1 MLKNFRVIIQSVSH
15 VRWENVTLNTCILNT
30 EYILYS
36 HIVDVR
42 ESAQSSF
49 DIRLIIKDKLH
60 EDLKEIND
68 RNPS

>member
-1 MLKNFRVIIQSVSH
+1 MLKNLCAIIQRDAYKRYEH
-15 VRWENVTLNTCILNT
+15 RMLNNCILNT
-30 EYILYS
+30 KYKIYS
-36 HIVDVR
+36 NIVDVR
-42 ESAQSSF
+42 QSAQSSF